1 MVITDSSWNAEE
13 HDRALA
19 RLAARE
25 NFPVAARLLPRRY
38 RADLLAVYGFARL
51 VDDIGDEAP
60 EERRGKLLQ
69 LVDDDLDRVYA
80 GVAPELPQL
89 RRLARTVRARAVPQ
103 DPFRR
108 LVQANRQDQTVH
120 RYETWDELVAYCRL
134 SADPVGRIVL
144 HVFGAAG
151 LGLEEASDRVC
162 TALQVIEH
170 CQDVGEDFRR
180 GRVYLPAADLRRFGC
195 TDGDLG
201 RTRTPTRLRGVVALE
216 AARARDLLDRGAP
229 PLMAGLSGWAR
240 FAVAGYVAGGRAA
253 LAGLARGRYDVLSR
267 ALRPGRAALLAG
279 WSAGWARALER
290 GER

>member
-1 MVITDSSWNAEE
+1 MITDSPWNVEE

-19 RLAARE
+19 RLAAGE
-25 NFPVAARLLPRRY
+25 NFPVAARLLPKRI
-38 RADLLAVYGFARL
+38 RADLMAVYGFARL

-60 EERRGKLLQ
+60 AGQRGKLLE

-80 GVAPELPQL
+80 GATPELPQL
-89 RRLARTVRARAVPQ
+89 RRLARTVHARSIP
-103 DPFRR
+103 DEPFRR

-120 RYETWDELVAYCRL
+120 RYETWDELAAYCRL

-144 HVFGAAG
+144 HVFGASG
-151 LGLEEASDRVC
+151 RGLEESSDLVC

-180 GRVYLPAADLRRFGC
+180 GRVYLPAEDLRRFGC
-195 TDGDLG
+195 TDADLG

-229 PLMAGLSGWAR
+229 PLLAGLPGWAR
-240 FAVAGYVAGGRAA
+240 IAVAGYAAGGRAT
-253 LAGLARGRYDVLSR
+253 LAALARGRYDVLAR
-267 ALRPGRAALLAG
+267 ELRPGRAALLAG
-279 WSAGWARALER
+279 WARALER

>member
-1 MVITDSSWNAEE
+1 MITDSPWNVEE

-19 RLAARE
+19 RLAAGE
-25 NFPVAARLLPRRY
+25 NFPVAARLLPKRI
-38 RADLLAVYGFARL
+38 RADLTAVYGFARL

-60 EERRGKLLQ
+60 AEQRGKLLE
-69 LVDDDLDRVYA
+69 LVDDDLDRVYGGA
-80 GVAPELPQL
+80 TPELPQL
-89 RRLARTVRARAVPQ
+89 RRLARAVHARSIP
-103 DPFRR
+103 DEPFRR

-144 HVFGAAG
+144 HVFGASG
-151 LGLEEASDRVC
+151 RGLEESSDLVC

-180 GRVYLPAADLRRFGC
+180 GRVYLPAEDLRRFGC

-216 AARARDLLDRGAP
+216 AARARDLLDRG
-229 PLMAGLSGWAR
+229 R
-240 FAVAGYVAGGRAA
+240 R
-253 LAGLARGRYDVLSR
+253 R
-267 ALRPGRAALLAG
+267 
-279 WSAGWARALER
+279 
-290 GER
+290 